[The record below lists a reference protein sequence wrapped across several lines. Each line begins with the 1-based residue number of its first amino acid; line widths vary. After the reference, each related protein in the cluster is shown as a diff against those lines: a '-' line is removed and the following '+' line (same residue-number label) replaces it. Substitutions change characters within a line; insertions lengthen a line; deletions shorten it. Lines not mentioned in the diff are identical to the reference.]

1 MARWWLA
8 LAFAGVAAGED
19 DAFPSVHA
27 LIGRV
32 VGQDAGQKFRLEELT
47 ADSEGREQMSLRSDG
62 KQVVVGG
69 TSPIAA
75 ASAFNWYL
83 NEFLNTTYD
92 WSTYQVI
99 LPETFPLPATVRKP
113 RLVEWSYHLN
123 VCTYGYSLAFVDW
136 EYWQKHIDWMAM
148 QGINLPLAF
157 IGQERVLQLA
167 FARFNITF
175 EELQHFISGPAFL
188 PWFRM
193 GNLQAWGG
201 PISEAWIE
209 DRVQL
214 QTQIL
219 GRMRELGMKAALPAF
234 AGFVPPVFATKF
246 PRANLTH
253 SADWNRFPDPYG
265 SVSLLE
271 PTDPLFKQIGQAW
284 IEEQTKLYGT
294 DHIYQTDTYNE
305 MNPRSTDL
313 TYLASSS
320 KAVID
325 AMEAADKDAVWL
337 MQGWLFLSSFWST
350 DRIKAYLSGVAN
362 EKMIILD
369 LATPANPIWSKTS
382 SYYGKPFVFNTLQNF
397 GGQQG
402 VTGNLPKIGD
412 GFKKALA
419 ESSMTGV
426 GITMEGMWTNY
437 ITYDFTLLQA
447 WGRADDPED
456 FAKTFGARRYG
467 AAASEIGAKLW
478 TDLYHLAYTAGG
490 EPRSGSLARRPSLT
504 PKEEF
509 EPTMRMLRTLTTVSG
524 TPGTRSFRFGSLWS
538 KMLSM
543 LAPTAASSKAF
554 RFDLVD
560 VGREVL
566 SEAFD
571 RELAKLKDAS
581 AAKDAGMATAAQQTI
596 LAILDDLDA
605 LLSTDEN
612 FLLGRWLAWAE
623 HWAHTDSDRKLLLFN
638 ARNQLTLWGPTGQI
652 LDYATKSWGGL
663 VKGFFRPRWELFCK
677 KVVEAAQG
685 GRSWTS
691 ADQDAFNSEVL
702 AKVELPWQTSA
713 EMYPSKPTRD
723 AIEVSKALYH
733 KYVGSFTAVV

>member
-1 MARWWLA
+1 MNCRCKRFRPETEPQAAWNHGAARDSCWQMKLLVWKFGFRMTSGQVSQLGVQKGLGPITDRDVRGLKRSFKSPTSFGDRCSSSRCRFFGFGSFEVLCRSMPRPCSKLVGLTPQASLTTPHRQSAMARWWLA

-337 MQGWLFLSSFWST
+337 MQGLGSNGVYPKLS
-350 DRIKAYLSGVAN
+350 INQPKPKGV
-362 EKMIILD
+362 LC
-369 LATPANPIWSKTS
+369 
-382 SYYGKPFVFNTLQNF
+382 
-397 GGQQG
+397 
-402 VTGNLPKIGD
+402 
-412 GFKKALA
+412 
-419 ESSMTGV
+419 
-426 GITMEGMWTNY
+426 
-437 ITYDFTLLQA
+437 
-447 WGRADDPED
+447 R
-456 FAKTFGARRYG
+456 
-467 AAASEIGAKLW
+467 
-478 TDLYHLAYTAGG
+478 
-490 EPRSGSLARRPSLT
+490 
-504 PKEEF
+504 
-509 EPTMRMLRTLTTVSG
+509 
-524 TPGTRSFRFGSLWS
+524 
-538 KMLSM
+538 
-543 LAPTAASSKAF
+543 
-554 RFDLVD
+554 
-560 VGREVL
+560 
-566 SEAFD
+566 
-571 RELAKLKDAS
+571 
-581 AAKDAGMATAAQQTI
+581 
-596 LAILDDLDA
+596 
-605 LLSTDEN
+605 
-612 FLLGRWLAWAE
+612 
-623 HWAHTDSDRKLLLFN
+623 
-638 ARNQLTLWGPTGQI
+638 
-652 LDYATKSWGGL
+652 
-663 VKGFFRPRWELFCK
+663 
-677 KVVEAAQG
+677 
-685 GRSWTS
+685 
-691 ADQDAFNSEVL
+691 
-702 AKVELPWQTSA
+702 
-713 EMYPSKPTRD
+713 
-723 AIEVSKALYH
+723 
-733 KYVGSFTAVV
+733 